1 MRILPKLNTVIIKIG
16 SSIISQKHGDVNAA
30 FIESLSEVVN
40 ELKKMV
46 KNVVIV
52 SSGAVACGFRTLG
65 FKTKPKDIIDKQAC
79 AAVGQARLIL
89 HYEEVF
95 EKYNIKV
102 AQVLITKDDLSNR
115 RRYLNARYS
124 IRRLLEFGV
133 VPIINENDS
142 VVVEELKYY
151 ENFGDNDN
159 LSALVGGLLSADL
172 LLILSDVDG
181 LYDKNPLTN
190 KDAVLIKE
198 VNYLDDGMLSLG
210 GDSVSGL
217 GTGGMKSKLIAARK
231 ALDAGCIVGII
242 NGKNPDNII
251 KFIKGAEIGTRF
263 NETSDSKSKKEH
275 WLAYAATVKGEI
287 VVDDGAIAALGRN
300 KSLLPSG
307 IMSVSGKFSIG
318 DVVKITSLSGFE
330 LGRGKVRYSV
340 VDVNKIKG
348 KKSSEIYE
356 ILGYKFSDEV
366 IHRDD
371 MVLTEMKEG

>member
-1 MRILPKLNTVIIKIG
+1 MRILPKLDTVIVKIG
-16 SSIISQKHGDVNAA
+16 SSIISHRDGDVNTL
-30 FIESLSEVVN
+30 FLSSLSEVVH
-40 ELKKMV
+40 ELKKNI

-52 SSGAVACGFRTLG
+52 SSGAVACGFKVIG

-89 HYEEVF
+89 RYEEVF
-95 EKYNIKV
+95 EKYDLKV

-159 LSALVGGLLSADL
+159 LSALVAGLLSGDL

-181 LYDKNPLTN
+181 LYTKNPLTN
-190 KDAVLIKE
+190 EDAVLIKE
-198 VNYLDDGMLSLG
+198 VNYLDDAMLSLG
-210 GDSVSGL
+210 GDSVSGI
-217 GTGGMKSKLIAARK
+217 GTGGMKSKLVAAKK
-231 ALDAGCIVGII
+231 ALDAGCMVGII
-242 NGKNPDNII
+242 NGKEPENIL
-251 KFIKGAEIGTRF
+251 KFINGQEIGTSF
-263 NETSDSKSKKEH
+263 NLSTDTKSKKEH
-275 WLAYAATVKGEI
+275 WIAYAATVKGEI
-287 VVDDGAIAALGRN
+287 VVDDGAVSALTNN

-307 IMSVSGKFSIG
+307 ILSVNGKFSIG
-318 DVVKITSLSGFE
+318 DVVKITTLSGHE
-330 LGRGKVRYSV
+330 LGRGKVRYSI

-348 KKSSEIYE
+348 KKSSEIYGL
-356 ILGYKFSDEV
+356 LGYKFADEI

-371 MVLTEMKEG
+371 MVFTEMKEV

>member
-1 MRILPKLNTVIIKIG
+1 MRILPKLETVIIKIG
-16 SSIISQKHGDVNAA
+16 SSIISHSDGDVNT
-30 FIESLSEVVN
+30 FFLSSLSEVVY
-40 ELKKMV
+40 ELKKNI

-52 SSGAVACGFRTLG
+52 SSGAVACGFKVIG
-65 FKTKPKDIIDKQAC
+65 FKTRPKDIIDKQAC

-89 HYEEVF
+89 RYEEVF
-95 EKYNIKV
+95 EKYGLKV

-159 LSALVGGLLSADL
+159 LSALVAGLLSGDL

-181 LYDKNPLTN
+181 LYTKNPLTN
-190 KDAVLIKE
+190 QDAVLIKE
-198 VNYLDDGMLSLG
+198 VNYLDDAMLSLG

-217 GTGGMKSKLIAARK
+217 GTGGMKSKLVAAKK
-231 ALDAGCIVGII
+231 ALDAGCMVGII
-242 NGKNPDNII
+242 NGKEPENIL
-251 KFIKGAEIGTRF
+251 KFINGQEIGTCF
-263 NETSDSKSKKEH
+263 NLSNDTKSKKEH
-275 WLAYAATVKGEI
+275 WIAYAATVKGEI
-287 VVDDGAIAALGRN
+287 VVDDGAVLALTNN

-307 IMSVSGKFSIG
+307 ILSVNGKFSIG
-318 DVVKITSLSGFE
+318 DVVKITTVSGRE
-330 LGRGKVRYSV
+330 IGRGKVRYSI

-348 KKSSEIYE
+348 KKSSEIYDL
-356 ILGYKFSDEV
+356 LGYKFTDEI
-366 IHRDD
+366 IHRNDI
-371 MVLTEMKEG
+371 VFTKTKEV